1 MCVPSVLTVGLMLV
15 PRVCVCMYVCIGIGL
30 GTNVRVWASFLSK
43 YGVRSLVSCLV
54 SNLVSNLVSDS
65 ISTCMVGVWFHGSI
79 VKFGRSSCRSFVCLL
94 HHILFVVVV
103 VTVEC
108 QDPPQLQSRG
118 RQWKG
123 TNGNDSS
130 SRSEKETH
138 KKNVPGPWSLCHT
151 LFFCVREGGG
161 GSMMCDQDQGQTWGR
176 QPPPMSSFVYA

>member
-1 MCVPSVLTVGLMLV
+1 MGDRSILKSRSPRYVFVCVLWYSEMGKGYGLMVGGESRFAKGRGFKSRWGKACVIMCVPSVLTVGLMLV

-108 QDPPQLQSRG
+108 QDPPTS
-118 RQWKG
+118 K
-123 TNGNDSS
+123 
-130 SRSEKETH
+130 
-138 KKNVPGPWSLCHT
+138 
-151 LFFCVREGGG
+151 
-161 GSMMCDQDQGQTWGR
+161 QG
-176 QPPPMSSFVYA
+176 PPMEGHKRQ

>member
-1 MCVPSVLTVGLMLV
+1 MCAPSVLLTVGLMHV

-54 SNLVSNLVSDS
+54 SCLVSDS

-108 QDPPQLQSRG
+108 QDPPNFKAGAASGSQWEG
-118 RQWKG
+118 HKRQ
-123 TNGNDSS
+123 
-130 SRSEKETH
+130 
-138 KKNVPGPWSLCHT
+138 
-151 LFFCVREGGG
+151 
-161 GSMMCDQDQGQTWGR
+161 
-176 QPPPMSSFVYA
+176 